1 MHDVI
6 ENLNLIKNKVNK
18 IVSEKQLKSEPK
30 VIVVTKKFSADK
42 ILPLVEKEHLHF
54 GENKVQE
61 AEDKWTNIKKKFPNI
76 QLHMIGKLQSNKAK
90 KAITLFDYIHS
101 LDSPKLASKIA
112 HYEIE
117 LKKKTKLF
125 IQVNLGDESQKSGI
139 LLNDLDD
146 FYYYCLKEISLNII
160 GLMCLPP
167 IDSNSIEYFKMIKNL
182 ANKYDLKHL
191 SIGMSSD
198 YENAVVHGSTFLRL
212 GSAIFGSRKLP
223 N

>member
-1 MHDVI
+1 
-6 ENLNLIKNKVNK
+6 
-18 IVSEKQLKSEPK
+18 
-30 VIVVTKKFSADK
+30 
-42 ILPLVEKEHLHF
+42 
-54 GENKVQE
+54 
-61 AEDKWTNIKKKFPNI
+61 
-76 QLHMIGKLQSNKAK
+76 MIGKLQSNKAK

-212 GSAIFGSRKLP
+212 GTSIMGSRDK
-223 N
+223 

>member
-18 IVSEKQLKSEPK
+18 IVSEKQLKTEPK
-30 VIVVTKKFSADK
+30 VIVVTKKFSIDK

-212 GSAIFGSRKLP
+212 GTSIMGPRDK
-223 N
+223 

>member
-18 IVSEKQLKSEPK
+18 IVSEKQLKTEPK
-30 VIVVTKKFSADK
+30 VIVVTKKFSIDK

-61 AEDKWTNIKKKFPNI
+61 AEDKWINIKKKFPNI

-90 KAITLFDYIHS
+90 KAIALFDYIHS

-117 LKKKTKLF
+117 LKKK
-125 IQVNLGDESQKSGI
+125 N
-139 LLNDLDD
+139 
-146 FYYYCLKEISLNII
+146 
-160 GLMCLPP
+160 
-167 IDSNSIEYFKMIKNL
+167 
-182 ANKYDLKHL
+182 
-191 SIGMSSD
+191 
-198 YENAVVHGSTFLRL
+198 
-212 GSAIFGSRKLP
+212 
-223 N
+223 

>member
-18 IVSEKQLKSEPK
+18 IVSEKQLKTEPK
-30 VIVVTKKFSADK
+30 VIVVTKKFSIDK

-61 AEDKWTNIKKKFPNI
+61 AEDKWINIKKKFPNI

-90 KAITLFDYIHS
+90 KAIALFDYIHS

-167 IDSNSIEYFKMIKNL
+167 IDSDSIEYFKMIKNL
-182 ANKYDLKHL
+182 GNKYDLKHL

-198 YENAVVHGSTFLRL
+198 YENAVLHGSTFLRL
-212 GSAIFGSRKLP
+212 GTSIMGPRDK
-223 N
+223 

>member
-18 IVSEKQLKSEPK
+18 IVSEKQLKTEPK

-42 ILPLVEKEHLHF
+42 ILPLVEKQHLHF

-61 AEDKWTNIKKKFPNI
+61 AEDKWINIKKKFPNI
-76 QLHMIGKLQSNKAK
+76 KLHMIGKLQSNKAK

-101 LDSPKLASKIA
+101 LDSVKLASKIA
-112 HYEIE
+112 HYQIE

-139 LLNDLDD
+139 LLSDLDD
-146 FYYYCLKEISLNII
+146 FYYYCFKEISLDII

-167 IDSNSIEYFKMIKNL
+167 IDSNSIEYFKIIKNL
-182 ANKYDLKHL
+182 GNKYDLKHL

-212 GSAIFGSRKLP
+212 GTSIMGPRDK
-223 N
+223 

>member
-18 IVSEKQLKSEPK
+18 IVSEKQLKTEPK
-30 VIVVTKKFSADK
+30 VIVVTKKFSTDK

-212 GSAIFGSRKLP
+212 GTSIMGSRDK
-223 N
+223 

>member
-18 IVSEKQLKSEPK
+18 IVSEKQLKTEPK
-30 VIVVTKKFSADK
+30 VIVVTKKFSTDK

-167 IDSNSIEYFKMIKNL
+167 IDSDSIEYFKMIKNL
-182 ANKYDLKHL
+182 GNKYDLKHL

-198 YENAVVHGSTFLRL
+198 YENAVLHGSTFLRL
-212 GSAIFGSRKLP
+212 GTSIMGPRDK
-223 N
+223 

>member
-30 VIVVTKKFSADK
+30 VIVVTKKFSLDK
-42 ILPLVEKEHLHF
+42 ILPLVEKEHLDF

-61 AEDKWTNIKKKFPNI
+61 AADKWVNIKKKYSNI
-76 QLHMIGKLQSNKAK
+76 KLHMIGKLQSNKAK

-101 LDSPKLASKIA
+101 LDSAKLASKIA
-112 HYEIE
+112 HHEME
-117 LKKKTKLF
+117 LRKKTKLF

-139 LLNDLDD
+139 LQNDLDD
-146 FYYYCLKEISLNII
+146 FYYYCSKEISLNII

-167 IDSNSIEYFKMIKNL
+167 IVSNSIEYFKMLKNL
-182 ANKYDLKHL
+182 ANKFDLKHL
-191 SIGMSSD
+191 SMGMSSD
-198 YENAVVHGSTFLRL
+198 YENAVAHGSTYLRL
-212 GSAIFGSRKLP
+212 GTSIMGPRDK
-223 N
+223 